1 MKPSLPFLLLPPL
14 LAAGPG
20 AAFFAPPAPP
30 PAVPSPGGLC
40 GRLASSSCCRLQ
52 PVPRCRPVRS
62 GLSSALPASASAPS
76 SRSSA
81 YSKGAAKAAASTVL
95 LVALDVL
102 LKRIFAARSVAFPS
116 SLAGCGGLL
125 AVLLGLD
132 ALAPSGLA
140 ERVRS
145 AVGPGAALLA
155 RWLPV
160 FFVPG
165 LVALP
170 LAPSMGGA
178 AELGRLVAVLMGGFL
193 FTLLTT
199 SWSVMA
205 VQGAAAGSGDEEKE
219 NEKGAENGTDGES
232 QVPLPPKK
240 AFSDSTSRGLASAA
254 GAAGVLAAAAGR
266 AGAGIAAPLSSIFL
280 LLTTLSTFVQGARM
294 PKAVTRLVHPLV
306 TCTSLTWLAVR
317 ALASLTGQT
326 FGTVLRSYRT
336 GSLRHPPGAGMVA
349 GAGDVLLF
357 MLGPAVVALAVSMYD
372 RRRLVREN
380 LSEVATA
387 VGVSSLG
394 GLLGTALMVRLAGIA
409 SPVLRLCLLSRNITS
424 PLAMAIAGLLGADA
438 SLAVSMVVVTGLV
451 GANFGAAILDAVGV
465 DDPVARGLGI
475 GAAAHGL
482 GTAAFADEEDAF
494 PFAAI
499 AMALTGALT
508 TVLATVPV
516 VKRAVLTIALG

>member
-1 MKPSLPFLLLPPL
+1 
-14 LAAGPG
+14 
-20 AAFFAPPAPP
+20 
-30 PAVPSPGGLC
+30 
-40 GRLASSSCCRLQ
+40 
-52 PVPRCRPVRS
+52 
-62 GLSSALPASASAPS
+62 
-76 SRSSA
+76 
-81 YSKGAAKAAASTVL
+81 
-95 LVALDVL
+95 
-102 LKRIFAARSVAFPS
+102 
-116 SLAGCGGLL
+116 
-125 AVLLGLD
+125 
-132 ALAPSGLA
+132 
-140 ERVRS
+140 
-145 AVGPGAALLA
+145 
-155 RWLPV
+155 
-160 FFVPG
+160 
-165 LVALP
+165 
-170 LAPSMGGA
+170 
-178 AELGRLVAVLMGGFL
+178 MGGFL

-205 VQGAAAGSGDEEKE
+205 VQGAAAGSGDEEKEKE